1 MTALRFAVRPLA
13 VGAAAALMLLFLA
26 FGPAST
32 AHAQDPGQL
41 LPEPEGGE
49 ELLPLPEGELPPL
62 EGLTLEELQ
71 RLLDQLLG
79 EQTTEPPPA
88 EPASAPAPA
97 AAPAPNPA
105 PAPGGGQVTQR
116 PVGGVAAGAGGASD
130 QGATT
135 WPLLALATVSLAGT
149 AAALRP
155 RPVRA

>member
-13 VGAAAALMLLFLA
+13 VGSAAALMLLFLA
-26 FGPAST
+26 FGAAST
-32 AHAQDPGQL
+32 AHAQVPGEV
-41 LPEPEGGE
+41 LPDPEGGE

-88 EPASAPAPA
+88 EPAAVPPPAPA
-97 AAPAPNPA
+97 AAANPA
-105 PAPGGGQVTQR
+105 PAPVSGQVTQR
-116 PVGGVAAGAGGASD
+116 PVGAVAAGAGGASD
-130 QGATT
+130 QGATS
-135 WPLLALATVSLAGT
+135 WPLLALGTVTLAGT

-155 RPVRA
+155 RTVRA